1 MAVTTGYKG
10 NVKIG
15 ANAVSQV
22 MSASCDIT
30 WNTED
35 TTAFDPSATNAY
47 FQTNAPTVKSVS
59 GSFEC
64 NLDYSDTN
72 GQKALIDELFTTADG
87 LVTDLTFYPYG
98 TAFGVKGNA
107 IVSFSLNAAA
117 SSVAKATFNFTG
129 TGAWVIVTS

>member
-10 NVKIG
+10 QVKI
-15 ANAVSQV
+15 ASDVVTNV

-35 TTAFDPSATNAY
+35 VTAFDPSNTNVY
-47 FQTNAPTVKSVS
+47 FGSNAATVKSVS

-64 NLDYSDTN
+64 NLDYADTT
-72 GQKALIDELFTTADG
+72 GQKALIDELFTTGDG
-87 LVTDLTFYPYG
+87 TVANLAFYPYG
-98 TAFGVKGNA
+98 TAFGVKGSA
-107 IVSFSLNAAA
+107 IVSFSLNSSA
-117 SSVAKATFNFTG
+117 SSIAKATFNFTG